1 MKISVIIP
9 VLNEEKTIGSTLEAL
24 RRLYPVP
31 QKAPHVSAGM
41 NVPNF
46 PEGQRPKATDVSP
59 WYGVYSGEIIVVDGG
74 STDKTRDIA
83 AKERVMIV
91 TSPRGRARQMNHGA
105 RLACGDVFLF
115 LHADSR
121 LPLSATS
128 DILSALEDPRCV
140 GGRFDVRLDD
150 ERWMFWLIGNLIS
163 LRSRLTQVATG
174 DQAIFVRRR
183 VFEEIGGFLDIPLM
197 EDIAFSRML
206 KKKGR
211 VACLKSRVVTS
222 ARRWEIEGIWR
233 TILKMWLLR
242 LLFLAGVSPFRLRR
256 FYGDAR

>member
-1 MKISVIIP
+1 MMEISVIIP
-9 VLNEEKTIGSTLEAL
+9 VLNEEKTMGSTLEAL
-24 RRLYPVP
+24 RRL
-31 QKAPHVSAGM
+31 HS
-41 NVPNF
+41 
-46 PEGQRPKATDVSP
+46 
-59 WYGVYSGEIIVVDGG
+59 WEIIVVDGG

-83 AKERVMIV
+83 AKERVIVV

-105 RLACGDVFLF
+105 RLACGDVLLF

-128 DILSALEDPRCV
+128 DILSALEDSRSV

-150 ERWMFWLIGNLIS
+150 ERWIFWLIGNLIS
-163 LRSRLTQVATG
+163 LRSRLTRVATG

-183 VFEEIGGFLDIPLM
+183 LFEDIGGFPDIPLM

-211 VACLKSRVVTS
+211 VACLRSQVVTS
-222 ARRWEIEGIWR
+222 ARRWEEEGVWC
-233 TILKMWLLR
+233 TILKMWALR
-242 LLFLAGVSPFRLRR
+242 LLFLAGMSPFRLKR